1 MIKAAAAAADVNS
14 RVEGSEMVKKIAKG
28 KCI

>member
-1 MIKAAAAAADVNS
+1 MIKAAAAADVNS
-14 RVEGSEMVKKIAKG
+14 RVELNRNGEKKICER